1 MTRVGLIARC
11 DRGGLAN
18 QTWEIWRHIEPERTL
33 LVSLGR
39 AARGAENPGRFDHGD
54 IKTTQGDRIPDDT
67 LRSMAEGLDVL
78 VTVETPYNAA
88 AFDLIR
94 GAGCQSV
101 LVANPELFVNRGA
114 DVVVVPTPWSI
125 DRMPP
130 GTEVLPHPV
139 CRDLLPHRRRSEA
152 RVFYHPAAPAML
164 DRNGTKTLLR
174 AMAYIDEPCEVI
186 IRSHERSPW
195 RTDVVTIG
203 HVTARWISAHTEDY
217 WDSYPEEADVIVLP
231 RRYGGLCLPVQEAA
245 ALGMPAI
252 MSDLT
257 PQQSWPHVRT
267 IDPGEPRAHRMKGG
281 LFDVWQPDPASLAAA
296 MTDLVRNPDEVGRL
310 SDAANRWADDL
321 SWATQLPR
329 WNDLLR

>member
-67 LRSMAEGLDVL
+67 LRSMAEGVDVL

-125 DRMPP
+125 D
-130 GTEVLPHPV
+130 TV
-139 CRDLLPHRRRSEA
+139 SESSVSHA
-152 RVFYHPAAPAML
+152 STVPAPFGIVDGVAV
-164 DRNGTKTLLR
+164 KT
-174 AMAYIDEPCEVI
+174 VI
-186 IRSHERSPW
+186 
-195 RTDVVTIG
+195 TGGLVK
-203 HVTARWISAHTEDY
+203 
-217 WDSYPEEADVIVLP
+217 VIVSC
-231 RRYGGLCLPVQEAA
+231 GCSEG
-245 ALGMPAI
+245 
-252 MSDLT
+252 
-257 PQQSWPHVRT
+257 
-267 IDPGEPRAHRMKGG
+267 K
-281 LFDVWQPDPASLAAA
+281 LA
-296 MTDLVRNPDEVGRL
+296 P
-310 SDAANRWADDL
+310 
-321 SWATQLPR
+321 
-329 WNDLLR
+329 WN